1 MLFYSNQLILIC
13 VFPVPL
19 FSSVFFFPYT
29 KKHSRCDHFFLPNL
43 CFYLSL
49 CVCACITVPVPN
61 VSQCQLKCP
70 HPSLPFVWQV
80 ATFILQK
87 ILLDDTGLAY
97 ICQTYERFSHVA
109 MILVSVLR
117 NIKLPF
123 WGSLWHW
130 AQRSQRH
137 IHFVFSYREKWCSS
151 FLKNRQLACWSTL
164 SAATFASQTISGRGA
179 FTDAT
184 YCMSSHFLTLLF
196 VDW

>member
-13 VFPVPL
+13 VFPVTL
-19 FSSVFFFPYT
+19 FSSVFFFLIQKNIADVIT
-29 KKHSRCDHFFLPNL
+29 FFFQTSAFIYP
-43 CFYLSL
+43 

-151 FLKNRQLACWSTL
+151 FLKNLQLACWSTL

-179 FTDAT
+179 FTDAM